1 MSLEPALLFF
11 NTFFAL
17 RVPGTNIKADVPDG
31 IEQGNMRK
39 MKKALLL
46 IFTMVLASA
55 AFAQQQFAV
64 LNHNDTISAFYGIN
78 ALSQAHSAAVGGD
91 IITLSSGVFNGIGI
105 TKPVTIRGAG
115 MWSIDSLQIQNTVIL
130 TDITLNIPFDS
141 TYSLE
146 MEGLFIKY
154 IIYAQA
160 YNPVFKKCRFVHEF
174 SRNSNG
180 TMANAQ
186 FINCV
191 LYKYGGAGLTGTQF
205 INSVI
210 FDGLSAP
217 SQLDHCVARIYNDL
231 NALTSMVVYNSVV
244 YDNTYEHPDF
254 NSSSSYYSIGINTW
268 INGSY
273 YYRYFDITNVTGHYL
288 WNKRAYNQVFKYWNG
303 TYSEGLSFELLDDV
317 AASYIGDDSTQVGI
331 YGGLYPF
338 DPVVRPVIGTVNAA
352 RRTNAD
358 MKLEVEINL
367 INE

>member
-1 MSLEPALLFF
+1 
-11 NTFFAL
+11 
-17 RVPGTNIKADVPDG
+17 
-31 IEQGNMRK
+31 
-39 MKKALLL
+39 
-46 IFTMVLASA
+46 MVLVSA

-146 MEGLFIKY
+146 MEGLFISGATY
-154 IIYAQA
+154 YTQA
-160 YNPVFKKCRFVHEF
+160 YNPVFKKCRFGWHF

-180 TMANAQ
+180 TMTNAQ

-191 LYKYGGAGLTGTQF
+191 LSWYNGDGLTGTQF

-217 SQLDHCVARIYNDL
+217 SQLDHCVARIYPSVNT
-231 NALTSMVVYNSVV
+231 LTSMVVYNSVV
-244 YDNTYEHPDF
+244 YENTSEQPDF
-254 NSSSSYYSIGINTW
+254 NSSSSYYSIGINPFVY
-268 INGSY
+268 NSY
-273 YYRYFDITNVTGHYL
+273 YYRYFDITNVTGHHL

-317 AASYIGDDSTQVGI
+317 AASYLGDDSTQVGI